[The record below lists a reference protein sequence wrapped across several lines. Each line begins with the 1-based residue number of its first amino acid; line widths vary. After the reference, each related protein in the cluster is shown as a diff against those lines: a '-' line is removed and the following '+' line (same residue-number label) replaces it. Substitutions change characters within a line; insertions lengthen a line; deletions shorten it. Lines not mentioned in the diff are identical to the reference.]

1 MSATAISGNSEKAPR
16 PLVSVITVCL
26 NAAAF
31 IEQTINSVLGQTYP
45 HLEYLILD
53 GGSTDGTVE
62 IIRGCEPRLA
72 HWHSQPDRGQAHA
85 FNLGLAHARG
95 EWLLYLN
102 ADDFFLGPEVVE
114 KMAPHLLSHEDADV
128 VFGQTVTVTREQD
141 PQPAPMR
148 KVLGHPWRW
157 QEFRWQDTI
166 THPSVFTNRRF
177 FDRVGGFDESYRIAM
192 DYEIYLRGGKTLK
205 VYYFPIPVTGMRE
218 GGVSRENVVNTFR
231 EGRRALYANRALPL
245 WLCWANFFWRLG
257 YYFVGQM
264 AHKVLDPLAPKIAWP
279 GRNAGRVL

>member
-85 FNLGLAHARG
+85 DRKS
-95 EWLLYLN
+95 
-102 ADDFFLGPEVVE
+102 VV
-114 KMAPHLLSHEDADV
+114 
-128 VFGQTVTVTREQD
+128 
-141 PQPAPMR
+141 
-148 KVLGHPWRW
+148 
-157 QEFRWQDTI
+157 
-166 THPSVFTNRRF
+166 
-177 FDRVGGFDESYRIAM
+177 
-192 DYEIYLRGGKTLK
+192 
-205 VYYFPIPVTGMRE
+205 
-218 GGVSRENVVNTFR
+218 
-231 EGRRALYANRALPL
+231 
-245 WLCWANFFWRLG
+245 
-257 YYFVGQM
+257 
-264 AHKVLDPLAPKIAWP
+264 
-279 GRNAGRVL
+279 